1 VALKAPSIP
10 PAGGDSH
17 GCAGDDLFT
26 VPDLDCQTIFTTLS
40 GEIASGIT
48 ESDQSL
54 LPRRCDTGKLLSDF
68 VPDDAVRVAII
79 EEKTRHL
86 EQFATPALV
95 PIVMNGK
102 SVPMVPGARSGKV

>member
-1 VALKAPSIP
+1 MALKAPSFP

-17 GCAGDDLFT
+17 GCTGDDLFT

-48 ESDQSL
+48 EGDQSL
-54 LPRRCDTGKLLSDF
+54 LPRHCDARKLLSDF
-68 VPDDAVRVAII
+68 VPDNAVRVAII

-86 EQFATPALV
+86 EQFATRA
-95 PIVMNGK
+95 I
-102 SVPMVPGARSGKV
+102 VPMS